1 MASPVRQSPS
11 LARMQ
16 SRRDQSP
23 FAQQYQQAKDETPEM
38 ANYYI
43 AYHVLRKAVD
53 KITETQSSTDER
65 TVRFTRILEH
75 ELLKVNRFVDL
86 RIISNLTLI
95 FQPNDQT
102 LEGSF
107 SAVSTPIFATKY
119 SFCSVFRDLQDFQ
132 SFAPIVIEIFR
143 KNLQTFSHFCLNFYK
158 NPYLN

>member
-1 MASPVRQSPS
+1 
-11 LARMQ
+11 MQ

-102 LEGSF
+102 L
-107 SAVSTPIFATKY
+107 
-119 SFCSVFRDLQDFQ
+119 
-132 SFAPIVIEIFR
+132 
-143 KNLQTFSHFCLNFYK
+143 
-158 NPYLN
+158 